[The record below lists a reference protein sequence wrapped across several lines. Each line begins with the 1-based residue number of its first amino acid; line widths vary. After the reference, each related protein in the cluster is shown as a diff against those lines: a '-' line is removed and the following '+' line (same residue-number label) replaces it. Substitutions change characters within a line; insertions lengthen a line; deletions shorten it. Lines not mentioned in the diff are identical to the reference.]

1 MRPPAAGQQ
10 RASRRSGSELN
21 AGETD
26 GWRGLGGGAARLMN
40 ANQLPVGWS
49 IMDAGHV
56 DPGRTRR
63 RFQGRITEEVLSGPL
78 KRAQG

>member
-1 MRPPAAGQQ
+1 MRPTAAGLTPLGLRIKCRGKR
-10 RASRRSGSELN
+10 RA
-21 AGETD
+21 
-26 GWRGLGGGAARLMN
+26 GGGGGVGARLMN

-78 KRAQG
+78 KRARG